1 LAMAKACG
9 IETTHEG
16 ITGAQQLSCWN
27 DIRIVFDATSA
38 GAHKHHDKVCRAAG
52 KQMIDL
58 TPAAIGPYCV
68 PVVNMAEHLA
78 EPNVNMVTCGGQA
91 TIPMVYAVRRV
102 SESLPYAEIVA
113 SVSSRSAGPGTRANI
128 DEFTQTTAAGI
139 EKVGGADNGKAI
151 IVLNPAEP
159 PMIMRDTIYT
169 LSIGAKQQDIIES
182 VNAMVADVQ
191 RYVPGYRLKQDVQ
204 FEQVGV
210 VKKLNIPGYGEASG
224 LKTTIFLEVE
234 GAGHFL
240 PKYSGNL
247 DIMTSAALGTAEKIA
262 ELKYG
267 MAS

>member
-1 LAMAKACG
+1 
-9 IETTHEG
+9 
-16 ITGAQQLSCWN
+16 
-27 DIRIVFDATSA
+27 
-38 GAHKHHDKVCRAAG
+38 
-52 KQMIDL
+52 
-58 TPAAIGPYCV
+58 
-68 PVVNMAEHLA
+68 
-78 EPNVNMVTCGGQA
+78 
-91 TIPMVYAVRRV
+91 
-102 SESLPYAEIVA
+102 
-113 SVSSRSAGPGTRANI
+113 
-128 DEFTQTTAAGI
+128 
-139 EKVGGADNGKAI
+139 
-151 IVLNPAEP
+151 
-159 PMIMRDTIYT
+159 MIMRDTIYT

-210 VKKLNIPGYGEASG
+210 DKKLNIPGYGEASG

-267 MAS
+267 VAS